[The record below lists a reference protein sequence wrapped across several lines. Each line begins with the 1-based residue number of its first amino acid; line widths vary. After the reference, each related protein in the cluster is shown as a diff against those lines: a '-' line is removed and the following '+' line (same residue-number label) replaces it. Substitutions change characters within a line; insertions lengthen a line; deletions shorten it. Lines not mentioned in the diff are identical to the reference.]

1 MWQYKTGYLRAS
13 NKDLDAKLNDF
24 GVAGWEIFSLVSEGK
39 TNEMSSTG
47 EAVFVYRIMMKKPI
61 EK

>member
-1 MWQYKTGYLRAS
+1 MWEYKTGYLRVS
-13 NKDLDAKLNDF
+13 NKDLDGKLNSF
-24 GVAGWEIFSLVSEGK
+24 GVEGWEIFSLVSEGK

-47 EAVFVYRIMMKKPI
+47 EAVFVYRIMMKKHI